1 VPTPFYHL
9 SLAEDL
15 SGHPALSE
23 AARTFLRSHRPA
35 FLLGSTAPDVQNL
48 TGQARISTHF
58 FEFPLTSDDRPAWE
72 RILEEYPELAGA
84 AGLPADQAAFLVG
97 YLCHLQADWFWALEI
112 FVPVF
117 GPNQNWQSFRQRL
130 YLHNVL
136 RSFLDYEIMSRL
148 PDDLG
153 AAVRRADPSGW
164 LPFVSDEV
172 LCRWRDFLAAQLEPG
187 APIQTVEI
195 FAARQGIP
203 AEEYY
208 RMISSEDQLNRMIFS
223 RLPRET
229 LHAFRQRLISE
240 HLRLVET
247 YLPH

>member
-1 VPTPFYHL
+1 MPTPFYHL

-15 SGHPALSE
+15 SGHPALSGS
-23 AARTFLRSHRPA
+23 ARKFLRSHRYA

-48 TGQARISTHF
+48 TGQDRVSTHF
-58 FEFPLTSDDRPAWE
+58 FELPISPATRPAWE
-72 RILEEYPELAGA
+72 RILEEYPVLAA
-84 AGLPADQAAFLVG
+84 PAVLPADQAAFIAG
-97 YLCHLQADWFWALEI
+97 YLCHLQADWLWVLEI
-112 FVPVF
+112 FAPVF
-117 GPNQNWQSFRQRL
+117 GPYQDWLTFRQRL

-136 RSFLDYEIMSRL
+136 RSFLDYKLMPRL
-148 PDDLG
+148 PEDLG
-153 AAVRRADPSGW
+153 AAIRRAEPSGW

-172 LCRWRDFLAAQLEPG
+172 LCRWRDLLAVQLEPG

-223 RLPRET
+223 RLPREA
-229 LHAFRQRLISE
+229 LHSFRQRLILE